1 MPSSRPFRRLIDHCA
16 GGNAIFTRFVT
27 ADRAEDAKGSWQ
39 RYYRRWS
46 AVTRSEAG
54 SEVFDLHPDLAGR
67 AAHGRIFDKTTH
79 DAFHGADFARHL
91 EGIPASA
98 LILSGIETDVCVLA
112 TALSAVD
119 LGYRTVIAVDAG
131 SELRPCFSP
140 RLYRARLSPLR
151 AADRAGRGDRSSRR
165 LAPGCEGGAPV
176 VIPERWGSWNADLPA
191 EVCHLPSG
199 FAVTPVLYAAS
210 ENRASR
216 LPPGEHVVFG
226 PRAIGGGEIRLGLR
240 LAGTRLD
247 WRYRFDDAGGLAIDW
262 RSAAF
267 GEWGLRF
274 LGAALPA
281 RRAGDA
287 LRFGRETGRVEGV
300 AGAWRFALGSAKAP
314 LLVTVHRDLVALE
327 EELADKGYFYLG
339 SRAAEGPFPRPS
351 LQSGEAPE
359 MRGGRYRGWIRGQP
373 GDDRIGRVRRLASGD
388 RGTLPKRRADEAPS
402 RPDAV
407 PPAGARTSRSRCVVR
422 QAEGSRVPAF
432 GSVAGSVRAPPTA
445 GGTESSPVQEGPA
458 GGTRCDRL
466 EPRPRLRE
474 RPTVHRPQPLLEHPG
489 SSVASGSAERRP
501 VQCLDVGSL
510 RPRPRADNLEAVF
523 VWQTEAGNFPCLV
536 TGNDAWLDRSQ
547 PPIAAF
553 VVWTLFARTGDQDLL
568 ERAYPPLLRES
579 SLVVGASDPG
589 GYGPA
594 RLRHLPG
601 GRRRALQGHQA
612 RGQGRVH
619 HGQLA
624 ASRPGALRRGER
636 PAAAADVGPERAR
649 RPRRRGP
656 REDGGGP
663 RARRGGR
670 RARSAGRGPPGANRR
685 MAVGRGAAGVREPPA
700 RWPLRHPPRAH
711 LLLSAGRRHRHPAA
725 THGAG
730 GAIPAPRGQ
739 VRRPVRASLR
749 HRDDPAYGDNV
760 YWRGR
765 IWGPL
770 NFWVYQGLRRAGL
783 DAEAAALAEKSR
795 RLFALGWR
803 ERRCGENYHA
813 ETGAIHDQ
821 PDTDG
826 FYSWGAL
833 LPALAVSEHLDFTPW
848 AGWSVMAPP
857 AGARVGPL
865 LTPSGPCV
873 PLRRRRVVAPRA
885 GGRAGV
891 LRDQRPGA
899 SLPALARR
907 PGAGGPAAPPIDRD
921 DAWFAFPGHPVSA
934 GEVDGESVAPDG
946 GRFRLPRNARPA
958 LLRGGPPARPL

>member
-1 MPSSRPFRRLIDHCA
+1 M
-16 GGNAIFTRFVT
+16 
-27 ADRAEDAKGSWQ
+27 
-39 RYYRRWS
+39 
-46 AVTRSEAG
+46 
-54 SEVFDLHPDLAGR
+54 
-67 AAHGRIFDKTTH
+67 
-79 DAFHGADFARHL
+79 
-91 EGIPASA
+91 
-98 LILSGIETDVCVLA
+98 
-112 TALSAVD
+112 
-119 LGYRTVIAVDAG
+119 
-131 SELRPCFSP
+131 
-140 RLYRARLSPLR
+140 
-151 AADRAGRGDRSSRR
+151 
-165 LAPGCEGGAPV
+165 
-176 VIPERWGSWNADLPA
+176 IPERWGSWNADLPA
-191 EVCHLPSG
+191 EVRHLPSG

-247 WRYRFDDAGGLAIDW
+247 WRYCFDDAGGLAIDW

-274 LGAALPA
+274 WVLLCLHGGPETHF
-281 RRAGDA
+281 
-287 LRFGRETGRVEGV
+287 RFGRETGRVEGV

-339 SRAAEGPFPRPS
+339 SRATEGRFLALRFN
-351 LQSGEAPE
+351 LEEAPE
-359 MRGGRYRGWIRGQP
+359 MRVDVTVDGFAGSPAMTGSAASGALP
-373 GDDRIGRVRRLASGD
+373 SGD

-422 QAEGSRVPAF
+422 QAEGSRVPAS
-432 GSVAGSVRAPPTA
+432 GSVAGSVRAPPAA
-445 GGTESSPVQEGPA
+445 GGTESSPVQEALQAVHDVIAWNHVHDFVNGRPYTA
-458 GGTRCDRL
+458 LSRFWNTRKFGGFGVWLNDVL
-466 EPRPRLRE
+466 FNAWMWG
-474 RPTVHRPQPLLEHPG
+474 HFDPG
-489 SSVASGSAERRP
+489 
-501 VQCLDVGSL
+501 
-510 RPRPRADNLEAVF
+510 RARDNLEAVF
-523 VWQTEAGNFPCLV
+523 AWQTEAGNFPCLV

-568 ERAYPPLLRES
+568 ERAYPPLLRNHRWWWARRT
-579 SLVVGASDPG
+579 LADTGLLA
-589 GYGPA
+589 YGTSPEA
-594 RLRHLPG
+594 GDGLYKG
-601 GRRRALQGHQA
+601 TK
-612 RGQGRVH
+612 
-619 HGQLA
+619 LA
-624 ASRPGALRRGER
+624 AKDESTMDNSPLHD
-636 PAAAADVGPERAR
+636 PVPFDAASGLLLAADVGLNALAALDGEVLARMAAVLGRDAEAAELEARVAAHRAR
-649 RPRRRGP
+649 IAEWLWDEERQVF
-656 REDGGGP
+656 
-663 RARRGGR
+663 
-670 RARSAGRGPPGANRR
+670 ANRR
-685 MAVGRGAAGVREPPA
+685 LDGRFVIALAPTSFYPLAAGIGTPRQRTALAE
-700 RWPLRHPPRAH
+700 RYLHPEH
-711 LLLSAGRRHRHPAA
+711 KFGGRFGLPSV
-725 THGAG
+725 T
-730 GAIPAPRGQ
+730 
-739 VRRPVRASLR
+739 
-749 HRDDPAYGDNV
+749 RDDPAYGDNV

-783 DAEAAALAEKSR
+783 EAEAAALAEKSR

-857 AGARVGPL
+857 AGARFGPL
-865 LTPSGPCV
+865 LTPSG
-873 PLRRRRVVAPRA
+873 RVFLS
-885 GGRAGV
+885 AGV
-891 LRDQRPGA
+891 ESWR
-899 SLPALARR
+899 LAREDGR
-907 PGAGGPAAPPIDRD
+907 VFFETNVPGRLSRLLLDGPAPEVLLPPIDRD

-958 LLRGGPPARPL
+958 LLRGGQAGRPL